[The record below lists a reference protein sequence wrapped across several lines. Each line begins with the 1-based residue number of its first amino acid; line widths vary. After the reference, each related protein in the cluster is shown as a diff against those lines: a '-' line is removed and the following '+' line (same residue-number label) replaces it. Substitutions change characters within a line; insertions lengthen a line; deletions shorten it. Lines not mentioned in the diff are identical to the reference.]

1 MKKRVFSLVLALSL
15 ALSLCCTAQA
25 KTNPAGQTVDTTLFY
40 VQNRAGEDILVS
52 HVSVAEME
60 ADMQA
65 GKIDSTNHNYS
76 ILDRYVTTVHQ
87 EAQGFTV
94 PDYVTYAQSKS
105 SLAALR
111 SLPLTFA
118 GTDKIAFWEIDQN
131 GFDDQDTYSYND
143 LYGVARYNFPLLYE
157 YWNYRSQDY
166 SDPAGVLSRDAVIEH
181 ILSHGEPASVLLA
194 VRAYSQRFLVT
205 DEKYSA
211 QDYNMEDYWKTTGK
225 LDNQRA
231 LRIMKPMTEAELRS
245 ATPTA
250 SDTRYWV
257 ANIRLQMAQAPSLQ
271 PLGKVAAPTAVMTED
286 AENYYIRFS
295 CTTPGATILYN
306 QNYISPSYTPSCAYS
321 GTAVAVP
328 KKYFP
333 GGTVTMTCRAV
344 KDGYTDA
351 GVQTLT
357 LRSSGEQAV
366 WNNPYADVSD
376 EAWYYDYVQYVTE
389 NALFDA
395 QGKNFEPDMP
405 MTRAMLAKALYRMAG
420 SPQTDAA
427 VPFTDVPAGADYAAA
442 VAWCYQTGVVNGTSA
457 TSFKPNGSITREQ
470 ITAMFHRYAEKIAKG
485 DMRVSNELAGFADS
499 GKLGDWARESMRWA
513 VGAGLING
521 TSTTTLSSQG
531 TATRAQCAAMVQ
543 RLARYLV

>member
-1 MKKRVFSLVLALSL
+1 MKKRVFSMLLALSL
-15 ALSLCCTAQA
+15 VFALCCTAQA
-25 KTNPAGQTVDTTLFY
+25 KTSPEGQTVGTVLFY
-40 VQNRAGEDILVS
+40 VQNRAGEDILFS

-111 SLPLTFA
+111 ELPLTFT

-131 GFDDQDTYSYND
+131 GFDDKDTYSYHD

-157 YWNYRSQDY
+157 YWDYRSQDY
-166 SDPAGVLSRDAVIEH
+166 SDPAGKLSRDAVIEH
-181 ILSHGEPASVLLA
+181 ILSRGEPESVLLA
-194 VRAYSQRFLVT
+194 VRAYSQRFLIT
-205 DEKYSA
+205 DEKYGA
-211 QDYNMEDYWKTTGK
+211 QDYNMENYWKTTGK

-231 LRIMKPMTEAELRS
+231 IRIMKPMTEAELRS
-245 ATPTA
+245 GTPTA

-257 ANIRLQMAQAPSLQ
+257 STIRLQMAQQPNVQ

-286 AENYYIRFS
+286 ADNYYIRFA
-295 CTTPGATILYN
+295 CTTPGVTILYN
-306 QNYISPSYTPSCAYS
+306 QNYVSPSYAPSCVYS
-321 GTAVAVP
+321 GTDVTVP

-333 GGTVTMTCRAV
+333 DGTVTMTCRAV

-357 LRSSGEQAV
+357 LRPSGEHIAWQ
-366 WNNPYADVSD
+366 NPYADVTD
-376 EAWYYDYVQYVTE
+376 QAWYYDYVQYVTE

-405 MTRAMLAKALYRMAG
+405 MTRAMLAKVLYRMAG
-420 SPQTDAA
+420 SPQTGTAI
-427 VPFTDVPAGADYAAA
+427 PFTDVPANADYAKA

-457 TSFKPNGSITREQ
+457 TSFEPDGSITREQ

-485 DMRVSNELAGFADS
+485 EMGGSGDLSGFTDREM
-499 GKLGDWARESMRWA
+499 LGAWAQESMCWA

-521 TSTTTLSSQG
+521 TDVTTLSPQG
-531 TATRAQCAAMVQ
+531 TATHAQCAAMVQ
-543 RLARYLV
+543 RLAQYLA